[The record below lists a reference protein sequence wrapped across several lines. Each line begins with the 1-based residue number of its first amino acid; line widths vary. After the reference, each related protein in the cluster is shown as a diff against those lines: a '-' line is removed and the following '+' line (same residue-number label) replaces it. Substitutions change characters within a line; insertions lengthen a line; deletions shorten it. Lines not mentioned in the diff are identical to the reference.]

1 MPRVTFIQANGREDV
16 VDVADDTSVMQ
27 SAMDNLVPGIIAD
40 CGGELTCATC
50 HVYVD
55 DQSTFQPPTPDEV
68 DMLECAVDPEP
79 GSRLSCQLV
88 MRGDTSTV
96 IRVPASQL

>member
-1 MPRVTFIQANGREDV
+1 MPRVTFIQADGREDV

-55 DQSTFQPPTPDEV
+55 DQSPFQPPTAEEA

-79 GSRLSCQLV
+79 ESRLSCQLNL
-88 MRGDTSTV
+88 RGETSTV
-96 IRVPASQL
+96 VRVPASQL

>member
-1 MPRVTFIQANGREDV
+1 MPRVTFVHANGREDV
-16 VDVADDTSVMQ
+16 VDVTDDTSVMQ

-55 DQSTFQPPTPDEV
+55 DQAPFKPPTADEV
-68 DMLECAVDPEP
+68 DMLECAVDPEQE
-79 GSRLSCQLV
+79 SRLSCQLILQ
-88 MRGDTSTV
+88 GDVSTV

>member
-1 MPRVTFIQANGREDV
+1 MPRVTFIQADGREDV

-55 DQSTFQPPTPDEV
+55 DQSSFQPPTAEEA

-79 GSRLSCQLV
+79 ESRLSCQLNL
-88 MRGDTSTV
+88 RGTTSTV
-96 IRVPASQL
+96 VRVPASQL